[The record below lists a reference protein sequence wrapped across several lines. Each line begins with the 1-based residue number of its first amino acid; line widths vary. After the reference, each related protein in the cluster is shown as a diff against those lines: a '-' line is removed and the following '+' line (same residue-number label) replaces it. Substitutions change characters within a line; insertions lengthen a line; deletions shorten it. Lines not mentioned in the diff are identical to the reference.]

1 MNVFLENVNMGS
13 NSGPNYFAQKLVKYL
28 DARGVAF
35 TPQLP
40 YNLKLTFIES
50 SGQRPDLPMIQRLD
64 GIYFN
69 ANFDCDRMNQNI
81 KNTYQS
87 SAGVIFQTEF
97 NKNLIFSWFGP
108 HDNYA
113 VINNGADLMHIN
125 ASDQDEEI
133 VSRFSSFDNVWS
145 CAAHW
150 HVFKRL
156 KDNVE
161 YFLSYSKPND
171 CLVVAGPTPDY
182 KIDHDRIFYV
192 DNLST
197 DKLLTLF
204 KISKYFIHLAY
215 LDHCPNVVV
224 DARACGSQIICSSAG
239 GTREIAGHDAIIIE
253 EPEWDFGFLDVKKPP
268 QIDYDKVSH
277 SGVDSPLSMAK
288 VAKEYLSFFKK
299 TERLKK

>member
-1 MNVFLENVNMGS
+1 MNLFLENVDLGS
-13 NSGPNYFAQKLVKYL
+13 TSGPNYFARKLVKYL
-28 DARGVAF
+28 EPRGVMF

-50 SGQRPDLPMIQRLD
+50 SGQRQDLPMIQRLD

-69 ANFDCDRMNQNI
+69 ANFDCERMNQNI
-81 KNTYQS
+81 KNTYQN
-87 SAGVIFQTEF
+87 SAGVIFQTQF
-97 NKNLIFSWFGP
+97 NKNLIFNWFGP
-108 HDNYA
+108 HNNYA
-113 VINNGADLMHIN
+113 VINNGSDLIHIN
-125 ASDQDEEI
+125 GISLDEEV
-133 VSRFSSFDNVWS
+133 VSRFASFDNVWS

-171 CLVVAGPTPDY
+171 CLVVAGPNPDY
-182 KIDHDRIFYV
+182 RIEHDRVFYV
-192 DNLST
+192 NNLST
-197 DKLLTLF
+197 EKLLTLF

-215 LDHCPNVVV
+215 LDHCPNVVI
-224 DARACGSQIICSSAG
+224 DARAAGCQIICSSAG
-239 GTREIAGHDAIIIE
+239 GTREIAGSDAIIIE

-268 QIDYDKVSH
+268 QIDYDKVNH